1 MQAGAFISLFELSLN
16 GFYEV
21 INILLNAIIIPVE
34 DPLSCVDRL
43 EIVGDGERIIGVI
56 LLFGFDF
63 GHVEIGL
70 AETNTGFSD
79 GNDKKEK
86 DK

>member
-1 MQAGAFISLFELSLN
+1 MISPQSVKELNSLDN
-16 GFYEV
+16 KDC
-21 INILLNAIIIPVE
+21 I
-34 DPLSCVDRL
+34 
-43 EIVGDGERIIGVI
+43 
-56 LLFGFDF
+56 
-63 GHVEIGL
+63 